1 MSSGFNTDTRVG
13 EKVFHVQT
21 EDRGPTHPIIDTLV
35 YQNGMVVHRR
45 SSDYR
50 QFAASS
56 AFNAGELRQRV
67 EQQHRTVIDDLR
79 AGTLDAEIAASAE
92 QAVRAGGI
100 QVQLLNTASWLSAGT
115 VSLDLEIVR
124 RATREPEAG
133 AKVEALIEGALEEVR
148 HSGTSDGSGR
158 VRIEF
163 PLPPLGKNDL
173 ALVIQAKADAGKDE
187 IRFTM
192 RSKLKTPPASS
203 PQGSPPSSAPDSST
217 SSSE

>member
-13 EKVFHVQT
+13 EKVFHIQT
-21 EDRGPTHPIIDTLV
+21 EDRGPTHPIIDTVV
-35 YQNGMVVHRR
+35 YYNGMVVHRR

-50 QFAASS
+50 QFVASDT
-56 AFNAGELRQRV
+56 FGPGELRQRV

-92 QAVRAGGI
+92 QALRAGGI
-100 QVQLLNTASWLSAGT
+100 QVQLLNASSWLSRGT
-115 VSLDLEIVR
+115 VSLHLEIVR
-124 RATREPEAG
+124 RADRAPEGG
-133 AKVEALIEGALEEVR
+133 AQVEAVIEGALEETR
-148 HSGTSDGSGR
+148 HSGTSDGAGR

-173 ALVIQAKADAGKDE
+173 ALVIQAKAEAGKDE

-192 RSKLKTPPASS
+192 RSKSKAPPASS
-203 PQGSPPSSAPDSST
+203 SPSSSR
-217 SSSE
+217 